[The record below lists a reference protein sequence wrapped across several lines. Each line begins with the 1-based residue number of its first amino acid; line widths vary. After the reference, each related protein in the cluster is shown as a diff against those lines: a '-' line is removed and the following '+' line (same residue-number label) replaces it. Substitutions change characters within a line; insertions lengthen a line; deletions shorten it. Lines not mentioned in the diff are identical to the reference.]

1 MINGLDPSNCHV
13 QRLIGS
19 EIMFKIKFDYKKK
32 SKFIWLAAMAAA
44 AVILEVMT
52 GYPVWLLFPFCAAF
66 FVLECLHLELPKI
79 VSPVITAALFL
90 FGSVVSTYEVQHLVI
105 DTELF
110 QETSKKVLHYNMLCC
125 LVLYLIIFAVTA
137 SARWSFMIANS
148 FFVFFALVDFFVYQ
162 FRQNE
167 FTFAD
172 LFAAGT
178 GVSVAKGYVP
188 QFPPKMA
195 YAIMLSILLCTLAW
209 KLKLSYEGKWK
220 WIARIAAAALA
231 VASVFY
237 LDGKT
242 AGFET
247 QTWEQKGSYQNGYV
261 LNFMFGVRD
270 TLFIDEPDGYSQSA
284 VKKLEEEYQAK
295 DTKEQQEYYHTDV
308 VDKSVKDPTVIV
320 IMNESFAD
328 LNVVGNLQTNQE
340 VTPFLN
346 SLKEN
351 TVRGYALSS
360 VFGAKTPNSE
370 WEFQTGNTMGFLPS
384 GSVAYQQYIGS
395 EPYSIVST
403 MNSLGYTTVGMHPYY
418 ATGWSRNRVYP
429 KLGFDETH
437 FIDDFDQT
445 KTMRNY
451 ITDQEL
457 YDKIIARYENRSEG
471 EKRYILG
478 VTMQNHG
485 GYRESYSNFSNDC
498 FAMNAPYFEDASQ
511 YLSLI
516 HQSDEALKNL
526 ITYFQSVDD
535 PVEIVF
541 FGDHQPSLNNEFFK
555 KLNGKG
561 LSGLTMDELENL
573 YSVPFFIWTNYDTT
587 EKTIDRTSLNYLSV
601 LTKERGNFDL
611 SPYDMFR
618 ADLLE
623 QIPAMNSRGYYSKE
637 NGGFVHYSDAAGKEK
652 EWLKK
657 YRILQYNNLFDKKNR
672 SSYFFPYYDNRS
684 GG

>member
-1 MINGLDPSNCHV
+1 
-13 QRLIGS
+13 
-19 EIMFKIKFDYKKK
+19 MFNIKFEYRKK
-32 SKFIWLAAMAAA
+32 SNLIWTGAMAAA

-52 GYPVWLLFPFCAAF
+52 GYPIWILFAFCGAF
-66 FVLECLHLELPKI
+66 FVLACLEISLPEI
-79 VSPVITAALFL
+79 LSPFITAALFIA
-90 FGSVVSTYEVQHLVI
+90 GAVVSTYEVQHLVI

-110 QETSKKVLHYNMLCC
+110 KETTKVVLRYNMLCC
-125 LVLYLIIFAVTA
+125 LVLYLIIFAITA

-148 FFVFFALVDFFVYQ
+148 FFVAFALTDFFVYQ

-167 FTFAD
+167 FTFSD

-178 GVSVAKGYVP
+178 GISVANGYIP

-195 YAIMLSILLCTLAW
+195 YALMLTILLCTLAW
-209 KLKLSYEGKWK
+209 KLKPVYRKKWK
-220 WIARIAAAALA
+220 WIARLAAVAAAVLT
-231 VASVFY
+231 VFY
-237 LDGKT
+237 VGTKT
-242 AGFET
+242 ENFET

-261 LNFMFGVRD
+261 LNFMLGVRD
-270 TLFIDEPDGYSQSA
+270 TLFISEPDGYSETA
-284 VKKLEEEYQAK
+284 VKNLEEEYQEKNTA
-295 DTKEQQEYYHTDV
+295 EQQASYHTDV

-328 LNVVGNLQTNQE
+328 LSVVGDFQTNQE
-340 VTPFLN
+340 ITPFLN
-346 SLKEN
+346 SLTEN

-370 WEFQTGNTMGFLPS
+370 WEFQTGNTMGFLPG
-384 GSVAYQQYIGS
+384 GSVAYQQYIGKQ
-395 EPYSIVST
+395 PYSVVST
-403 MNSLGYTTVGMHPYY
+403 MKSLGYTTVGMHPYY

-429 KLGFDETH
+429 KLGFDEPH

-457 YDKIIARYENRSEG
+457 YDKIIERYENRSAG
-471 EKRYILG
+471 EKLYMLG

-485 GYRESYSNFSNDC
+485 GYREYYSNFSSDC
-498 FAMNAPYFEDASQ
+498 YALNAPYLNDVSQ

-526 ITYFQSVDD
+526 ITYFQNVDD

-541 FGDHQPSLNNEFFK
+541 FGDHQPSLSNEFFA

-573 YSVPFFIWTNYDTT
+573 YSVPFFIWTNYDTA
-587 EKTIDRTSLNYLSV
+587 EKTVERTSLNYLSV
-601 LTKERGNFDL
+601 LMMERGNFDL
-611 SPYDMFR
+611 TPYDMFR
-618 ADLLE
+618 ADLYE

-637 NGGFVHYSDAAGKEK
+637 NGGFVHYSDAQGEEA

-657 YRILQYNNLFDKKNR
+657 YRILQYNCMFDKKNR
-672 SSYFFPYYDNRS
+672 SSYFFPYFANDP
-684 GG
+684 GGWEKKD